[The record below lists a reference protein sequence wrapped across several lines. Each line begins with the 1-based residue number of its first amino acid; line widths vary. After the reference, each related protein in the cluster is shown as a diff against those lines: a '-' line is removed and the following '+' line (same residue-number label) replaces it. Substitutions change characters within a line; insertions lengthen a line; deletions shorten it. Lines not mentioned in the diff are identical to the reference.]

1 MKAEEFVK
9 TFTKEEILDALFHKS
24 RLSERAARNLC
35 VALFEEK
42 SDRLLN
48 EMEQSTS
55 RQKPK
60 SLREF
65 MQQQEKFEKLDR
77 QQEKLSKNFDSLEW
91 YEVWQMDKIEAV
103 RYLKELGKDATL
115 EDGVVMLRS
124 RATGAAL
131 DREYKAMKKG
141 LKTAGYNGSLG
152 IRGVRREAEA

>member
-1 MKAEEFVK
+1 
-9 TFTKEEILDALFHKS
+9 
-24 RLSERAARNLC
+24 
-35 VALFEEK
+35 
-42 SDRLLN
+42 
-48 EMEQSTS
+48 
-55 RQKPK
+55 
-60 SLREF
+60 
-65 MQQQEKFEKLDR
+65 
-77 QQEKLSKNFDSLEW
+77 
-91 YEVWQMDKIEAV
+91 MDKIEAV

>member
-1 MKAEEFVK
+1 
-9 TFTKEEILDALFHKS
+9 
-24 RLSERAARNLC
+24 
-35 VALFEEK
+35 
-42 SDRLLN
+42 
-48 EMEQSTS
+48 
-55 RQKPK
+55 
-60 SLREF
+60 
-65 MQQQEKFEKLDR
+65 
-77 QQEKLSKNFDSLEW
+77 
-91 YEVWQMDKIEAV
+91 MDKIEAL

>member
-1 MKAEEFVK
+1 MG
-9 TFTKEEILDALFHKS
+9 
-24 RLSERAARNLC
+24 
-35 VALFEEK
+35 
-42 SDRLLN
+42 
-48 EMEQSTS
+48 
-55 RQKPK
+55 
-60 SLREF
+60 
-65 MQQQEKFEKLDR
+65 
-77 QQEKLSKNFDSLEW
+77 
-91 YEVWQMDKIEAV
+91 KIEAV